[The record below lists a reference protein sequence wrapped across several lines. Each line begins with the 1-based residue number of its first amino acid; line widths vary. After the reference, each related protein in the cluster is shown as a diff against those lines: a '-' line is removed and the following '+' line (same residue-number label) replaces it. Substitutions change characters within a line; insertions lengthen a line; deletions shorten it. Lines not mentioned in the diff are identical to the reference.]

1 MFATNDFIFNFAEF
15 PARLLMRRIQGAV
28 PWVDKI
34 RIINN
39 HPRQGLRLPIET
51 GVLSGGGTLIRNA
64 SGKWLLHGLLPSA
77 SIQMNHIMIPKAGDY
92 LVRIVY
98 SAGIRGLAEI
108 SANGGT
114 AVAVALAGTQNG
126 VLSKAGISSYG
137 SRPALAT
144 RVKHDS
150 TLRP

>member
-1 MFATNDFIFNFAEF
+1 M
-15 PARLLMRRIQGAV
+15 
-28 PWVDKI
+28 
-34 RIINN
+34 
-39 HPRQGLRLPIET
+39 
-51 GVLSGGGTLIRNA
+51 IRNA

-114 AVAVALAGTQNG
+114 AVAVAGRNG
-126 VLSKAGISSYG
+126 KMECSQKRGYPRTG